1 MNVVDIIRKKRDGEA
16 LSREETEFWV
26 TGMVR
31 GSVPDYQVSALLM
44 ALFLRGMTDEE
55 AATLTDVMAHSG
67 SMFTPSDLGGYTV
80 DKHSTGG
87 VGDKTT
93 LVLIPLLA
101 AAGLKVG
108 KLSGRALGHTGG
120 TIDKLE
126 SIPGFRTDLDRSRFL
141 DLVRRTG
148 LALADHTADMV
159 PADRILY
166 ELRDVTATVDSL
178 PLIVASIMSK
188 KIAGGAQ
195 AIVIDVKTGSGAFL
209 PRLED
214 SRRLAQAL
222 VAIGTRLGRK
232 MAAVITDMSQP
243 LGRTVGNALE
253 VREAIETLQGRGPE
267 DLATLCCEL
276 GAELLVFSG
285 RSPDHG
291 GAVAALRALLAD
303 GSALAKFRDLIA
315 HQGGDVRVIED
326 PGLLPQAKDSI
337 SVSARTAGT
346 VRRLDALSIGRAA
359 NALGAGRTRKDDTI
373 DPAAGVEVVRKVGE
387 KVETT
392 GTLAILHV
400 NDPKNLAEAKHLV
413 ESAYEIDESGAPCG
427 PPPLI
432 VERVQGDRSS
442 PTLEERRRNGA
453 VSP

>member
-1 MNVVDIIRKKRDGEA
+1 MNIVDVIRKKRDGGA
-16 LSREETEFWV
+16 LTREEIEYWISGTV
-26 TGMVR
+26 S
-31 GSVPDYQVSALLM
+31 GSIADYQVSALLM
-44 ALFLRGMTDEE
+44 AIVIRGMTDEE

-67 SMFTPSDLGGYTV
+67 SMFTPDDLGGYTV

-87 VGDKTT
+87 VGDKAT
-93 LVLIPLLA
+93 LVVIPLLA

-126 SIPGFRTDLDRSRFL
+126 SIPGFHTNLDRARFL
-141 DLVRRTG
+141 DLVRRHG

-222 VAIGTRLGRK
+222 VAIGTKLGRK

-243 LGRTVGNALE
+243 LGRAVGNALE
-253 VREAIETLQGRGPE
+253 VREAIETLRGEGPD
-267 DLATLCCEL
+267 DLATLSCEL
-276 GAELLVFSG
+276 GAELVVFSG
-285 RSPDHG
+285 KAKDRARATDE
-291 GAVAALRALLAD
+291 LRTLLAN
-303 GSALAKFRDLIA
+303 GRALAKFRDLIE
-315 HQGGDVRVIED
+315 HQGGDVRVLD
-326 PGLLPQAKDSI
+326 DLQLLPQADRTIEVGAK
-337 SVSARTAGT
+337 TAGV
-346 VRRLDALSIGRAA
+346 VRRVDALTIGRAA
-359 NALGAGRTRKDDTI
+359 SLLGAGRTRKDEAI
-373 DPAAGVEVVRKVGE
+373 DPAVGIEVQRKVGE
-387 KVETT
+387 TV
-392 GTLAILHV
+392 GQSDVLCALHV
-400 NDPKNLAEAKHLV
+400 NDTTKLDEARRLV
-413 ESAYEIDESGAPCG
+413 ESAYEIDPRGTPCVA
-427 PPPLI
+427 PPLV
-432 VERVQGDRSS
+432 VERILG
-442 PTLEERRRNGA
+442 GA
-453 VSP
+453 

>member
-1 MNVVDIIRKKRDGEA
+1 MNIVDVIRKKRDGGVLTRDEI
-16 LSREETEFWV
+16 EFWISGTV
-26 TGMVR
+26 SGAI
-31 GSVPDYQVSALLM
+31 PDYQVSALLM
-44 ALFLRGMTDEE
+44 ALFIRGMSDEE
-55 AATLTDVMAHSG
+55 AAVLTDVMAHSG
-67 SMFTPSDLGGYTV
+67 SMFTPADLGGYTV

-126 SIPGFRTDLDRSRFL
+126 SIPGFRTDLDRARFL
-141 DLVRRTG
+141 DLVRKTG

-222 VAIGTRLGRK
+222 VAIGAKLGRK

-253 VREAIETLQGRGPE
+253 VKEAIETLQGKGPE
-267 DLATLCCEL
+267 DLATLCFEL

-285 RSPDHG
+285 NATDRVS
-291 GAVAALRALLAD
+291 AVDELRALLAK
-303 GSALAKFRDLIA
+303 GKALAKFRDLIQ
-315 HQGGDVRVIED
+315 HQGGDVRVLEN
-326 PGLLPQAKDSI
+326 PRLLPQAAQRIDVRA
-337 SVSARTAGT
+337 SVAGT

-359 NALGAGRTRKDDTI
+359 NVLGAGRTKKEDAI
-373 DPAAGVEVVRKVGE
+373 DPAVGVEIVAKIGE
-387 KVETT
+387 HVEKA
-392 GTLAILHV
+392 GTLAVLHV
-400 NDPKNLAEAKHLV
+400 NDVTRLADARRLI
-413 ESAYEIDESGAPCG
+413 ESAYEIDPSGAPCA

-432 VERVQGDRSS
+432 VERILG
-442 PTLEERRRNGA
+442 TA
-453 VSP
+453 

>member
-1 MNVVDIIRKKRDGEA
+1 MNVVDIIRKKRDGGA

-26 TGMVR
+26 SGMVR
-31 GSVPDYQVSALLM
+31 GSIPDYQVSALLM
-44 ALFLRGMTDEE
+44 ALFLRGLSDEE
-55 AATLTDVMAHSG
+55 TATLTDAMAHSG
-67 SMFTPSDLGGYTV
+67 SMFTASDLGGYTV

-126 SIPGFRTDLDRSRFL
+126 SIPGFRTDLDRTRFL

-214 SRRLAQAL
+214 SRRLARAL
-222 VAIGTRLGRK
+222 VAIGTKLGRK
-232 MAAVITDMSQP
+232 MATVITDMSQP

-285 RSPDHG
+285 RSPTHG
-291 GAVAALRALLAD
+291 SAVAMLRDLLAN
-303 GSALAKFRDLIA
+303 GTALARFRDLIE
-315 HQGGDVRVIED
+315 HQGGDIRVLEN
-326 PGLLPQAKDSI
+326 PELLPQATHSV
-337 SVSARTAGT
+337 SVSARSAGT
-346 VRRLDALSIGRAA
+346 VCRLDALSIGRAA
-359 NALGAGRTRKDDTI
+359 NALGAGRTKKDDAI
-373 DPAAGVEVVRKVGE
+373 DPAVGVEILKKIGE
-387 KVETT
+387 IVKKAEA
-392 GTLAILHV
+392 LATLHV
-400 NDPKNLAEAKHLV
+400 NDEKNLAEAKRLV
-413 ESAYEIDESGAPCG
+413 ESAYEIDESGAPCS

-432 VERVQGDRSS
+432 LERIH
-442 PTLEERRRNGA
+442 GA
-453 VSP
+453 G